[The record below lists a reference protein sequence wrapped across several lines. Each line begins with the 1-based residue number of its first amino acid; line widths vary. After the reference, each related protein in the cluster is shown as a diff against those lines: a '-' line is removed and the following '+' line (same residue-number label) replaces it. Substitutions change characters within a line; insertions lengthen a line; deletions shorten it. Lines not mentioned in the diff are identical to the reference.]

1 MSVSINDIHEDLI
14 SKLESAVDM
23 GKFLSVFNTLVGVI
37 KDQQVKI
44 DELDARAI
52 NAEKLAAEAFETA
65 KRKPSIST
73 IPSTAA
79 DAGSNETNELIIQ
92 LQDKIDGLED
102 KLNNTLLELHGMGED
117 NSILDKEEQPPEVI
131 INFVETKSRNP
142 IRFPLPAQKKFTSDS
157 PSIKESRDLDEE
169 VSSPVGFSPV
179 SSPPT
184 SSRRP
189 SVPQVEQQPTEAAAT
204 STVAAEEPQKEE
216 SKEQTGSAEER
227 SKASTPIP
235 EAIEEARLDAASK
248 DPSRAPTPAMLE
260 QQPQAGSPPTVP
272 TDPSEEAVVS
282 VASIVP
288 ATASFTNS
296 DPGVSA
302 AVTAAAALVNAHH
315 HHQQR
320 LTQHS
325 NGGTPRQES
334 TDNISPLPTPGSQHS
349 RAQSI
354 AFRSG
359 LLTVTPLEQ
368 RPSAMRESFSTKLAQ
383 VEAQLFPVRDEL
395 LTKSQ
400 KDMKVANA
408 LWKASVASGRRCYC
422 VFAIIS
428 CTYYC
433 YYDYYY
439 PTTATTTG
447 MNVDETFSKQ
457 HPHLH
462 RRIIPHYYKYHLD
475 SDLPYERRVALAEY
489 RDIRKHDRKVRTIL
503 GSYVTI

>member
-44 DELDARAI
+44 DELDARAN

-73 IPSTAA
+73 IPITA

-92 LQDKIDGLED
+92 LQDKIDGLEN

-117 NSILDKEEQPPEVI
+117 NSILDREEQPPEVI
-131 INFVETKSRNP
+131 INFVEAKSRNP
-142 IRFPLPAQKKFTSDS
+142 LRFPLPAQKKFTSDS
-157 PSIKESRDLDEE
+157 PSIKESGDLDDEA
-169 VSSPVGFSPV
+169 SSPVGFSPV
-179 SSPPT
+179 SSPRT

-189 SVPQVEQQPTEAAAT
+189 SAPQVEQQP
-204 STVAAEEPQKEE
+204 VAAEEPQEEE
-216 SKEQTGSAEER
+216 SKEQTENSEEL
-227 SKASTPIP
+227 SKAPTPIP
-235 EAIEEARLDAASK
+235 EAIEEARPDSVSR

-272 TDPSEEAVVS
+272 NDTEVEEVVT
-282 VASIVP
+282 VAPIVP
-288 ATASFTNS
+288 ATASSTNS
-296 DPGVSA
+296 DPGVSS
-302 AVTAAAALVNAHH
+302 AVTAAAALVNAQH

-320 LTQHS
+320 LTQQGS
-325 NGGTPRQES
+325 GVSPRQGS
-334 TDNISPLPTPGSQHS
+334 TDNLSPLPTPGSQHS

-368 RPSAMRESFSTKLAQ
+368 RPSAMRDSFSTKLAQ

-422 VFAIIS
+422 VFALLLCICSIV
-428 CTYYC
+428 
-433 YYDYYY
+433 
-439 PTTATTTG
+439 P
-447 MNVDETFSKQ
+447 
-457 HPHLH
+457 
-462 RRIIPHYYKYHLD
+462 
-475 SDLPYERRVALAEY
+475 
-489 RDIRKHDRKVRTIL
+489 
-503 GSYVTI
+503 